1 MPDVMAE
8 HADSLREAAAAAI
21 TDLAGVV
28 RLEPTLSAALRRLQN
43 ATLDRASVGER
54 TVHSAADGIRLAR
67 HGDLVDIHTDITVT
81 TAQPANVTAQAV
93 QETLR
98 AAVVAHGL
106 IPGLITVTVL
116 QLVKQAPAVR

>member
-21 TDLAGVV
+21 TDLACVV
-28 RLEPTLSAALRRLQN
+28 RLEPTLSNALRRLQN
-43 ATLDRASVGER
+43 ATLDRATVGER
-54 TVHSAADGIRLAR
+54 TVYSAADGIRLAR
-67 HGDLVDIHTDITVT
+67 QGDLVDIHTDITVT

-93 QETLR
+93 QDTLR

-116 QLVKQAPAVR
+116 QLRP